1 MLVTVTPRLR
11 VHRDEVILAYLK
23 GNTVHIRFVSMKPI
37 RVPVD
42 ELTKEARAWL
52 LPSLAPRG
60 IPVPELEESEEHDAE
75 TVVEDEEH
83 VDVRKPD
90 LAA

>member
-1 MLVTVTPRLR
+1 VLVTVTPRLR

-23 GNTVHIRFVSMKPI
+23 GNTVHMRFVSMKPI

-42 ELTKEARAWL
+42 ELTAEARAWL

-60 IPVPELEESEEHDAE
+60 IPVPGVEDVEERETE
-75 TVVEDEEH
+75 TVVEDDDH
-83 VDVRKPD
+83 VDVRRPD

>member
-23 GNTVHIRFVSMKPI
+23 GNTVHMRFVSMKPI

-42 ELTKEARAWL
+42 ELTAEARAWL

-60 IPVPELEESEEHDAE
+60 IPVPGLEEAEERE
-75 TVVEDEEH
+75 TESVTDDEEH
-83 VDVRKPD
+83 VDVRRPD

>member
-1 MLVTVTPRLR
+1 VTPRLR

-23 GNTVHIRFVSMKPI
+23 GNTVHMRFVSMKPI

-60 IPVPELEESEEHDAE
+60 IPVPGLEESEEHDAE

>member
-42 ELTKEARAWL
+42 ELTREARAWL

-60 IPVPELEESEEHDAE
+60 IPVPGLEESEEHDAE
-75 TVVEDEEH
+75 PVVEDEEH

>member
-23 GNTVHIRFVSMKPI
+23 GNTVHMRFVSMKPI

-42 ELTKEARAWL
+42 ELTAEARAWL

-60 IPVPELEESEEHDAE
+60 IPVPGAEEVEEREPE
-75 TVVEDEEH
+75 TVVEDDES
-83 VDVRKPD
+83 VDVRRPD

>member
-42 ELTKEARAWL
+42 ELTREARAWL

-60 IPVPELEESEEHDAE
+60 IPVPGLEESEEHDAE
-75 TVVEDEEH
+75 TAVEDEEH